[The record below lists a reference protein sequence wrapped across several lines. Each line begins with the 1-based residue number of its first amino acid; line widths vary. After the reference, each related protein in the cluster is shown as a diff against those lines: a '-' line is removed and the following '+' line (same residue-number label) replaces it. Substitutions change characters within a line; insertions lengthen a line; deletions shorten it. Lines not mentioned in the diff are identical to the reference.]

1 LIDDKDLDD
10 KTIEKIASSLSVKP
24 IELKEMNERISCH
37 DTSLNIIL
45 NNDYLDFVEIVM
57 LLEEEFNVE
66 IDETLTEEINTPNKI
81 IKCVLNKLKC

>member
-1 LIDDKDLDD
+1 MKISIKKYIRTKIIKIISTISGLDND
-10 KTIEKIASSLSVKP
+10 HVIKNL
-24 IELKEMNERISCH
+24 
-37 DTSLNIIL
+37 DTDFNIIL